1 MKEVLVTGGSGFIGS
16 HLIDTLCERGD
27 KVYNIDWKS
36 PRMTGPLQFTYY
48 AIDISKLDEQPIFV
62 SPTAKFNEIY
72 HLAAQPWTKS
82 DEDWIY
88 ESEETM
94 NSNIIGTL
102 KVLTKQPSDLLV
114 FASTANLYG
123 SGRKFK
129 ETDPM
134 DISSSYGYS
143 KAICERMISLSGAR
157 HVIFRFGTVVGIR
170 GRCFPNRLV
179 WCAINN
185 IPVEIFNMGDTYRDL
200 IDVRD
205 VVSAMLSAK
214 NLEDGIYNISCG
226 MEISGKVLAHQ
237 VFNEAHD
244 RGYDLQYNFTDFVAP
259 GYVLYSTLDISKILK
274 TGEWKPK
281 ITLKQTISDLFD
293 YYEGESSIEPPRW
306 DVI

>member
-16 HLIDTLCERGD
+16 HLVDTLVKREENVVNFDRVRPRPGALKHNFIRGS
-27 KVYNIDWKS
+27 I
-36 PRMTGPLQFTYY
+36 
-48 AIDISKLDEQPIFV
+48 AHHH
-62 SPTAKFNEIY
+62 FNKAPDVFGEIY
-72 HLAAQPWTKS
+72 HLAAKPWSKVKNPKS
-82 DEDWIY
+82 WIY
-88 ESEETM
+88 EQQDAMRT
-94 NSNIIGTL
+94 NIYGTL
-102 KVLTKQPSDLLV
+102 RLLNQFPSALFT

-129 ETDPM
+129 ETD
-134 DISSSYGYS
+134 DFVISSPYGYT
-143 KAICERMISLSGAR
+143 KAVAERMIAFSDR
-157 HVIFRFGTVVGIR
+157 PYIIFRFGTVVGVR
-170 GRCFPNRLV
+170 GRCFPNRLI

-244 RGYDLQYNFTDFVAP
+244 RGYDLQYKFTDFVAP
-259 GYVLYSTLDISKILK
+259 GYVLYSTLDISKILD
-274 TGEWKPK
+274 TGVWKPK

-293 YYEGESSIEPPRW
+293 YYEGEGSIEPPRW
-306 DVI
+306 DRI